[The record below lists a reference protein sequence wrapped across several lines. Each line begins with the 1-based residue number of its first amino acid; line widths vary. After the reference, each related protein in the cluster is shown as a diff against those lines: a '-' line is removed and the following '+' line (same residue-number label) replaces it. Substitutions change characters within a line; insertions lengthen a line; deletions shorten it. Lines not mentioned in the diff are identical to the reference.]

1 MDYKYLSNEK
11 IKSISTLRLIEL
23 RSILRAGRYFKYP
36 ESEFILNEVNLE
48 IMDRDM
54 K

>member
-11 IKSISTLRLIEL
+11 IKSVSTLRLIEL
-23 RSILRAGRYFKYP
+23 RNILKTGHYFKYP
-36 ESEFILNEVNLE
+36 ESDLILNEVNLE